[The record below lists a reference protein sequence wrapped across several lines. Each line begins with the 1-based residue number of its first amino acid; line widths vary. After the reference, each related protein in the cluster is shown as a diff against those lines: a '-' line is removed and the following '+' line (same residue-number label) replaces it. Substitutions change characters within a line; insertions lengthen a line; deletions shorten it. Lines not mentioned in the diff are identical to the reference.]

1 MSEKRL
7 ALGRKGEELAVSAL
21 GRKGF
26 RILARNYRR
35 PFGEIDI
42 IARDGNCVA
51 FVEVKTR
58 RAAGAYT
65 PAEAVTRR
73 KQVQIARVAQEYL
86 AANRLLDTP
95 SRFDVVT
102 VVIEADG
109 RHRIEHFADAF
120 NLPESFF

>member
-1 MSEKRL
+1 MSEKRI
-7 ALGRKGEELAVSAL
+7 ALGRKGEDLAASAL
-21 GRKGF
+21 DRKGF

-35 PFGEIDI
+35 SFGEIDI

-58 RAAGAYT
+58 RAAGVYT

-109 RHRIEHFADAF
+109 SHRIEHFADAF

>member
-1 MSEKRL
+1 MSEKRI
-7 ALGRKGEELAVSAL
+7 ALGRKGEDLAASAL
-21 GRKGF
+21 DRKGF

-58 RAAGAYT
+58 RAAGVYT
-65 PAEAVTRR
+65 PAEAITRR

-109 RHRIEHFADAF
+109 SHRIEHFADAF

>member
-1 MSEKRL
+1 MSEKRI
-7 ALGRKGEELAVSAL
+7 ALGRKGEDLAASAL
-21 GRKGF
+21 DRKGF

-58 RAAGAYT
+58 RAAGVYT

-109 RHRIEHFADAF
+109 SHRIEHFADAF

>member
-7 ALGRKGEELAVSAL
+7 ALGKRGEDLAAFAL
-21 GRKGF
+21 DRKGF

-35 PFGEIDI
+35 RFGEIDI
-42 IARDGNCVA
+42 IARDGNCIA

-58 RAAGAYT
+58 RAEGAYT
-65 PAEAVTRR
+65 PAEAVTRK
-73 KQVQIARVAQEYL
+73 KQIQIARVAQEYL
-86 AANRLLDTP
+86 AANRLLDVP

-102 VVIEADG
+102 VVIDADD